1 MGVATNGK
9 VFVVGI
15 GVIMDDGIG
24 LNCDKH
30 EANQCLLG

>member
-15 GVIMDDGIG
+15 GVTVDDAIG
-24 LNCDKH
+24 LIAISMRPIKVC
-30 EANQCLLG
+30 